1 MSLLQHAPRFDPK
14 AAVELAAELYG
25 LSCVAKPLPSE
36 RDQNF
41 LLTTAANEK
50 YILKIANA
58 LETRSLLEAQNAV
71 LEHLA
76 ARVTFTPRLIKAKS
90 GAPIEK
96 VQTGKVSHQ
105 IRLISYIDGQPLA
118 SAKHSA
124 KLLFDLGKKIG
135 RLTQSLVDFDHVALH
150 RQFHWDLA
158 SGLSVLH
165 QHSTLLSDEVA
176 LQIDEFAERFERSVG
191 SRLTRLPRSI
201 IHADANDYNV
211 IVKGNEVVGLI
222 DFGDMVHS
230 YRVGELSIA
239 MAYLVLDQADPLVVA
254 KQVVNGYLD
263 EWQLNSDEFEC
274 LWWFVLLRL
283 CMSVCL
289 AAYQQRQEPEN
300 EYLDISQSAI
310 QRSLPGL
317 LAIEPGKAIE
327 VLSAIN

>member
-1 MSLLQHAPRFDPK
+1 MSFLKHAPRFDSES
-14 AAVELAAELYG
+14 AVVLAAELYG

-58 LETRSLLEAQNAV
+58 LETRSLLDAQNGV

-76 ARVTFTPRLIKAKS
+76 ARVTFTPRLIRAKS
-90 GAPIEK
+90 GAPIEE
-96 VQTGKVSHQ
+96 VQSGTVSHQ

-118 SAKHSA
+118 CAKHSS
-124 KLLFDLGKKIG
+124 KLLFDLGKKMG

-158 SGLSVLH
+158 SGLGILS
-165 QHSTLLSDEVA
+165 QHSNLLSAEVA
-176 LQIDEFAERFERSVG
+176 VHLDNFARRFQTSVG

-201 IHADANDYNV
+201 IHGDANDYNV

-230 YRVGELSIA
+230 YRVGELSITL
-239 MAYLVLDQADPLVVA
+239 AYLVLDQADPLEVA

-263 EWQLNSDEFEC
+263 EWQLNSEEFDC

-283 CMSVCL
+283 FMSVCL

-300 EYLDISQSAI
+300 QYLDISQSAI
-310 QRSLPGL
+310 RRSLPGL
-317 LAIEPGKAIE
+317 LAIEPE
-327 VLSAIN
+327 VALENFKR